1 MDRTIHPI
9 NRLSGS
15 ITPPGDKSISHRALM
30 MGAIGNGTTTIIHC
44 SPGKD
49 IKSTQNC
56 LKQLGIIIE
65 SEGEKIHVHGRG
77 MRGLFPP
84 QQALDA
90 GNSGTT
96 MRLLSGILA
105 AQPFESTITGDTSL
119 SKRPMNRIVDPLRQ
133 MHAQIDPRNGS
144 YAPLHIHGGQLS
156 SITYRTP
163 VPSAQIKSAILL
175 AGLYANGT
183 TSVIEPSL
191 SRDHTERMLPCF
203 GIEVNRDCLE
213 VSVEG
218 PAQLQSADISVPG
231 DISSAAFFIIAA
243 SLIGHSNLLLK
254 NVGINPTRKG
264 ILDVLEN
271 MGGQISYQ
279 NKRESNNEPIADL
292 LIKSSKLYGVSIEG
306 ILIPKVID
314 EIPLIAIAA
323 TQAKGKT
330 MVRDA
335 KELRVKETDRIT
347 SVATNLKKMGVKI
360 DVFDDGFA
368 LTGPQK
374 LHGTVIDSYGDHRI
388 AMSFAIAGLIA
399 EGKTTI
405 QNAECAEISY
415 PGFFETLEKMID
427 D

>member
-1 MDRTIHPI
+1 MDRTIQSI
-9 NRLSGS
+9 NRLSGT
-15 ITPPGDKSISHRALM
+15 ITPPGDKSISHRALI
-30 MGAIGNGTTTIIHC
+30 MGAIADGTTVIANC

-49 IKSTQNC
+49 VESTQNC
-56 LKQLGIIIE
+56 LRQLGIPIE
-65 SEGEKIHVHGRG
+65 IEGEQIRVHGRG
-77 MRGLFPP
+77 MLGLSPS

-105 AQPFESTITGDTSL
+105 AQPFESTLTGDDSL
-119 SKRPMNRIVDPLRQ
+119 CKRPMNRIVDPLRK
-133 MHAQIDPRNGS
+133 MHAEIDSRNGS
-144 YAPLHIHGGQLS
+144 YAPLHIRGCQLHP
-156 SITYRTP
+156 ITYRTP

-183 TSVIEPSL
+183 TLVIEPFP

-203 GIEVNRDCLE
+203 GVEVNCDHLE
-213 VSVEG
+213 ISVEG
-218 PAQLQSADISVPG
+218 PAHLQFADICVPG

-243 SLIGHSNLLLK
+243 SLIAHSNLLIK
-254 NVGINPTRKG
+254 NVGVNPTRTG
-264 ILDVLEN
+264 ILDVLKN
-271 MGGQISYQ
+271 MGGQISCQ
-279 NKRESNNEPIADL
+279 NKQESNNEPVADL
-292 LIKSSKLYGVSIEG
+292 MIQNATLCGVSMDG
-306 ILIPKVID
+306 SLIPKIID

-347 SVATNLKKMGVKI
+347 AVAANLRKMGVKI
-360 DVFDDGFA
+360 EVFDDGFA

-374 LHGTVIDSYGDHRI
+374 LHGAVIDSYGDHRI
-388 AMSFAIAGLIA
+388 AMSFAIAGLMA
-399 EGKTTI
+399 EGETTI

-415 PGFFETLEKMID
+415 PGFFNTLKKIIHD
-427 D
+427 